1 LGIFVRHSARA
12 TARTARIDHPDA
24 AGSLSGG
31 MELELKAD
39 CARCAGLCCV
49 APAFAR
55 SSDFAIDK
63 PAGRP
68 CPHLGDDFR
77 CGIHEHLDQRG
88 FHGCAVFDCFGAGQH
103 LTQGTYGG
111 RDWRAEPGMLGLLTV
126 MRQLHEL
133 LWYLTEAVKLD
144 AARPLHDRLRAAI
157 AQTVTLSDGS
167 PEQLRA
173 LDLDAHRRRVN
184 ALLQKASELAR
195 AGAGTGPDHRG
206 ASLIGA
212 TLRGADLRR
221 ANLRGALLIGADL
234 RDADLRRADFT
245 GADLRG
251 ADLRGADLTGALF
264 LTDAQL
270 RAARTRP

>member
-1 LGIFVRHSARA
+1 
-12 TARTARIDHPDA
+12 
-24 AGSLSGG
+24 

-55 SSDFAIDK
+55 SADFAIDK
-63 PAGRP
+63 PAGAA
-68 CPHLGDDFR
+68 CPHLRQDFR

-88 FHGCAVFDCFGAGQH
+88 FHGCVVFDCFGAGQH
-103 LTQGTYGG
+103 LTEGTYGG
-111 RDWRAEPGMLGLLTV
+111 RDWHAEPGMLALLPV

-133 LWYLTEAVKLD
+133 LWYLTEALKLD
-144 AARPLHDRLRAAI
+144 AARRLHDRLRAAI
-157 AQTVTLSDGS
+157 AETVRLSEGTPD
-167 PEQLRA
+167 ELRT

-184 ALLQKASELAR
+184 PLLQKASDLAR
-195 AGAGTGPDHRG
+195 AGAGRRPDHRG
-206 ASLIGA
+206 ANLIGRK
-212 TLRGADLRR
+212 LRRADLRG

-234 RDADLRRADFT
+234 READLRRADFT

-264 LTDAQL
+264 LTEAQL
-270 RAARTRP
+270 RAARPRS